1 MGVVRRFADD
11 ALGWMTVMS
20 PSLRIHLFGQPRF
33 VYEGAPFRYS
43 APPKATSLVAYLLLH
58 RDAPISRE
66 KLAFTLWEDDTEED
80 ARANLRRHLHHMQR
94 ALPAAP
100 ADAPWVLA
108 DTETIQWNP
117 DAANWLDVAE
127 FERLA
132 KSADGRAA
140 AIELYTGDL
149 VESLYDDWLFT
160 ERDRLRNIYLASL
173 GELLIESRGQRDFNR
188 AIGYAQRILTNDP
201 WREDTLR
208 QLMAVR
214 YESGDRAGALATYE
228 AFDRRLRAEMN
239 VDPMPETA
247 AIRDI
252 IMRNA
257 PLADAASA
265 RSADSAAGAKPATEV
280 LLPFVGR
287 ADEMEQLRMLWS
299 RAARGRGGVVLF
311 GGEAGIGKTRLATE
325 FALVAGA
332 QGARVM
338 SGGTTYPEAAPYQSI
353 AESLRSVAP
362 LLMSLKVEP
371 VWLGV
376 VAHAVPELRARRP
389 DLPAPPKVE
398 PERERIRLFEA
409 FAKCL
414 EELARPRPVL
424 IILEDLHWAGEGTIG
439 ALTFLARRL
448 AQMPILI
455 IATYRDEEAPRAHPL
470 RRARAELQEA
480 KILSTLSPRGLD
492 RDAVMEL
499 TRQIPSIA
507 GRGLAF
513 AGALVER
520 SAGNPLFL
528 SEVIRGLVERPDL
541 DASEPPANARQAI
554 EARINRLSEPA
565 RALVGIAAVVGQGFN
580 IDLVRDV
587 AGWNENDVLDALSE
601 LIDRHVVKETGGRTG
616 YAYAFTHHLVQST
629 VYATV
634 PPDVRMRGHRHIARM
649 LDEIYEH
656 RGGQFA
662 ADIANHHDLGRDP
675 ERAARAYLIAAQQ
688 ALDVY
693 AHDEALA
700 HLGRCLELAQD
711 AAVRLE
717 ALALREGIRA
727 RRGDRDGQR
736 ADLAA
741 LAELVTQTGDVVL
754 RCDIVRRK
762 VMLAH
767 ALGEREEEKRLVD
780 EFGEL
785 AAAAD
790 SPDLRAQSLLA
801 RAAYRTP
808 LSGDEEAANAA
819 RAALAIYRE
828 LGDATGQIEAR
839 CRIVDIASERGAF
852 DEASAILREAR
863 VSPEASRNPR
873 MLARTI
879 VSVTQ
884 AALYEQQ
891 YAACRSLAIEARELY
906 RTIGDREGEA
916 DAISR
921 QATAAARLSMLDEC
935 RSCFDEA
942 AAIYGAIGKR
952 QGLAGVLVNGGLHCV
967 RVGLFDEAERSL
979 RASLEVFQS
988 LNDLRG
994 QAASAINLSYVLLFR
1009 GDPGGA
1015 MKYASVGLE
1024 AARAAGHALY
1034 EAAALGNL
1042 GAAERDLGTLDDA
1055 ITHMKEGLATRR
1067 RLNRPGDY
1075 ADDIAHLLA
1084 AHLAAGDIDA
1094 VRSLSDEL
1102 VESLATSAPAIFLPQ
1117 FAYWI
1122 AARAFRELGDK
1133 KKTRLMLD
1141 RGHEI
1146 VQEQM
1151 ESITGPVEKASYA
1164 SLPVN
1169 RAIEAAFAKESW
1181 PTAARMPNAVH
1192 DGAARDGNR
1201 DGAAHSDGARKRKAR
1216 K

>member
-1 MGVVRRFADD
+1 MA
-11 ALGWMTVMS
+11 VMS
-20 PSLRIHLFGQPRF
+20 PSLHIHLFGQPRF
-33 VYEGAPFRYS
+33 VFEGAPFRYT
-43 APPKATSLVAYLLLH
+43 APPKATSLIAYLLLH
-58 RDAPISRE
+58 RDGPLSRE

-100 ADAPWVLA
+100 ADVPWIVA

-117 DAANWLDVAE
+117 DADAWIDVAE
-127 FERLA
+127 FERLVR
-132 KSADGRAA
+132 SPDGRAA
-140 AIELYTGDL
+140 AIELYAGDL
-149 VESLYDDWLFT
+149 MESLYDEWLFT
-160 ERDRLRNIYLASL
+160 DRDRLRNVYLASL
-173 GELLIESRGQRDFNR
+173 GELLIECRGQRDFNR
-188 AIGYAQRILTNDP
+188 AIAYAQRILTNDP

-214 YESGDRAGALATYE
+214 YQSGDRAGALATYE
-228 AFDRRLRAEMN
+228 AFDRRLRDEMN
-239 VDPMPETA
+239 VEPMPETA
-247 AIRDI
+247 ALKDI
-252 IMRNA
+252 ILRNA

-265 RSADSAAGAKPATEV
+265 PPLDAAVGQRTSSDT

-338 SGGTTYPEAAPYQSI
+338 AGGTTYPEAAPYQSI

-389 DLPAPPKVE
+389 ELPAPPRVE

-409 FAKCL
+409 FAKCF

-424 IILEDLHWAGEGTIG
+424 VILEDLHWAGEGTIA

-448 AQMPILI
+448 AHLPILI

-480 KILSTLSPRGLD
+480 KILTTMSPRGLD
-492 RDAVMEL
+492 RDAVLEL
-499 TRQIPSIA
+499 TRRIPSIA
-507 GRGLAF
+507 GRGLEF

-541 DASEPPANARQAI
+541 DASEPPASARLAI
-554 EARINRLSEPA
+554 EARVNRLSEPA
-565 RALVGIAAVVGQGFN
+565 RALVGIASVVGQGFN

-616 YAYAFTHHLVQST
+616 YAYAFTHHLIQNT
-629 VYATV
+629 IYATV
-634 PPDVRMRGHRHIARM
+634 PLDVRMRGHRHIARM
-649 LDEIYEH
+649 LEELYEN
-656 RGGQFA
+656 RAGQFA

-675 ERAARAYLIAAQQ
+675 QRAARAYLVAAKH

-693 AHDEALA
+693 AHDEALV
-700 HLGRCLELAQD
+700 HLGRCLDLAQD
-711 AAVRLE
+711 AAVRVE
-717 ALALREGIRA
+717 ALSLREGIRA

-736 ADLAA
+736 ADLAELTE
-741 LAELVTQTGDVVL
+741 LAAATDDPIV

-762 VMLAH
+762 VMLAR
-767 ALGEREEEKRLVD
+767 ALGEHEEETRLVD
-780 EFGEL
+780 EFSEL
-785 AAAAD
+785 AEAAK
-790 SPDLRAQSLLA
+790 SPQLRAQALIA
-801 RAAYRTP
+801 RAAFRTP
-808 LSGDEEAANAA
+808 TSGGEEAASAA

-828 LGDATGQIEAR
+828 LGDATGQIDAR

-863 VSPEASRNPR
+863 ASPEAPRNPR
-873 MLARTI
+873 MIARTI
-879 VSVTQ
+879 ISVTQ

-891 YAACRSLAIEARELY
+891 YAACRSLAIEARDLY

-921 QATAAARLSMLDEC
+921 QATAAARLSMLAEC

-942 AAIYGAIGKR
+942 AAIYAAIGKR
-952 QGLAGVLVNGGLHCV
+952 QGLAGVLVNRGIHCV
-967 RVGLFDEAERSL
+967 RVGLLDEAERSL
-979 RASLEVFQS
+979 RACLDVFS
-988 LNDLRG
+988 TLKDLRG
-994 QAASAINLSYVLLFR
+994 QAASAINLSYVRLFR
-1009 GDPGGA
+1009 GDPGEA
-1015 MKYASVGLE
+1015 RVYAAEGLGF
-1024 AARAAGHALY
+1024 AREAGHAMY

-1042 GAAERDLGTLDDA
+1042 GAAERDLGELDA
-1055 ITHMKEGLATRR
+1055 GIKHMQEGIAARR

-1094 VRSLSDEL
+1094 VRSLNEEFA
-1102 VESLATSAPAIFLPQ
+1102 ESLATSAPAIFLPQ

-1122 AARAFRELGDK
+1122 AARAFRELED
-1133 KKTRLMLD
+1133 RARMRSMLD
-1141 RGHEI
+1141 RGHAI
-1146 VQEQM
+1146 VQEQID
-1151 ESITGPVEKASYA
+1151 SIEGAAEKESYA

-1169 RAIEAAFAKESW
+1169 RAIVSAFTKDIWPASAGRPEAARADG
-1181 PTAARMPNAVH
+1181 RQ
-1192 DGAARDGNR
+1192 DGAARSKPRRESAVR
-1201 DGAAHSDGARKRKAR
+1201 DGAPEKRKVR

>member
-1 MGVVRRFADD
+1 VI
-11 ALGWMTVMS
+11 S

-33 VYEGAPFRYS
+33 VFEGAPFRYS

-58 RDAPISRE
+58 RDAPLSRE

-94 ALPAAP
+94 ALPVAP
-100 ADAPWVLA
+100 PDAPWVLA
-108 DTETIQWNP
+108 DAETMQWNP
-117 DAANWLDVAE
+117 GANAWLDVAE
-127 FERLA
+127 FERLTRTP
-132 KSADGRAA
+132 DGRAA

-149 VESLYDDWLFT
+149 VESLYDEWLFT
-160 ERDRLRNIYLASL
+160 ERDRLRNMYLAAL
-173 GELLIESRGQRDFNR
+173 GELLIECRGQRDFSR
-188 AIGYAQRILTNDP
+188 AIAYAQRILTNDP

-208 QLMAVR
+208 QLITVR
-214 YESGDRAGALATYE
+214 YQSGDRAGALAAYE
-228 AFDRRLRAEMN
+228 AFDRRLRDEMN
-239 VDPMPETA
+239 VEPMPETA
-247 AIRDI
+247 ALRDVI
-252 IMRNA
+252 LRNA
-257 PLADAASA
+257 PLPDAAA
-265 RSADSAAGAKPATEV
+265 APLADIVGGQKSSSDV

-287 ADEMEQLRMLWS
+287 TDEMEQLRMLWS
-299 RAARGRGGVVLF
+299 RAARGRGSVVLF

-409 FAKCL
+409 FAKCF

-439 ALTFLARRL
+439 ALAFLARRL

-492 RDAVMEL
+492 RDAVLEL

-507 GRGLAF
+507 GRGSEF

-528 SEVIRGLVERPDL
+528 SEVIRGLVEHPDL
-541 DASEPPANARQAI
+541 DESDPPASARQAI
-554 EARINRLSEPA
+554 EARIARLSEPA

-587 AGWNENDVLDALSE
+587 AGWNENDVLDALNE
-601 LIDRHVVKETGGRTG
+601 LIDRHVVKEAGGRTG
-616 YAYAFTHHLVQST
+616 YAYAFTHHLIQST
-629 VYATV
+629 IYATI
-634 PPDVRMRGHRHIARM
+634 PSDVRMRGHRHVARM
-649 LDEIYEH
+649 LEELYEH
-656 RGGQFA
+656 RAGQFA
-662 ADIANHHDLGRDP
+662 SDIANHHDLGNDP
-675 ERAARAYLIAAQQ
+675 ERAARAYLVAARQ

-693 AHDEALA
+693 AHDEALGD
-700 HLGRCLELAQD
+700 LGRCLELAQD
-711 AAVRLE
+711 AAIRVE
-717 ALALREGIRA
+717 ALSLREGIRA
-727 RRGDRDGQR
+727 RRGERDGQR
-736 ADLAA
+736 ADLAELTE
-741 LAELVTQTGDVVL
+741 LAAAADDATL
-754 RCDIVRRK
+754 RCDIARRK
-762 VMLAH
+762 VMLAR
-767 ALGEREEEKRLVD
+767 ALGEHEEEMRLVD

-790 SPDLRAQSLLA
+790 SPALRAQAFLA
-801 RAAYRTP
+801 RAAFRTP
-808 LSGDEEAANAA
+808 TGGSEEASDAA

-863 VSPEASRNPR
+863 ISPEAPRNPR
-873 MLARTI
+873 MIARTI
-879 VSVTQ
+879 ISVTQ

-891 YAACRSLAIEARELY
+891 YAACRSLAIEARDLY

-921 QATAAARLSMLDEC
+921 QATAAARLSLLAEA
-935 RSCFDEA
+935 RSCFEDA

-952 QGLAGVLVNGGLHCV
+952 QGLAGVLVNGGIHCV
-967 RVGLFDEAERSL
+967 RVGLLDEADRSL
-979 RASLEVFQS
+979 RASLEVFS
-988 LNDLRG
+988 TLKDLRG
-994 QAASAINLSYVLLFR
+994 QAASAINLSYVRLFR
-1009 GDPGGA
+1009 GDPGEA
-1015 MKYASVGLE
+1015 KIYAAAGLE
-1024 AARAAGHALY
+1024 HARAAGHALY

-1042 GAAERDLGTLDDA
+1042 GAAERDLGDFEAA
-1055 ITHMKEGLATRR
+1055 ISHMKEGLAARR

-1075 ADDIAHLLA
+1075 ADDIAHLVAAYLA
-1084 AHLAAGDIDA
+1084 SGDNDA
-1094 VRSLSDEL
+1094 VRAMSDEFA
-1102 VESLATSAPAIFLPQ
+1102 ESLASSAPAIFLPQ
-1117 FAYWI
+1117 FAHWI
-1122 AARAFRELGDK
+1122 AARAFRELGDRTK
-1133 KKTRLMLD
+1133 MRLMLE
-1141 RGHEI
+1141 RAHEI
-1146 VQEQM
+1146 VREQID
-1151 ESITGPVEKASYA
+1151 SIEGAAAKSSYA
-1164 SLPVN
+1164 SLTVN
-1169 RAIEAAFAKESW
+1169 RAIESAFAKDSW
-1181 PTAARMPNAVH
+1181 PPSARVGSEVGTDGELSGAAPS
-1192 DGAARDGNR
+1192 GAARL
-1201 DGAAHSDGARKRKAR
+1201 SPARKRRVR

>member
-1 MGVVRRFADD
+1 MI
-11 ALGWMTVMS
+11 S

-33 VYEGAPFRYS
+33 VFEGAPFRYS

-58 RDAPISRE
+58 RDAPLSRE

-100 ADAPWVLA
+100 PDAPWVLA
-108 DTETIQWNP
+108 DTETMQWNP
-117 DAANWLDVAE
+117 DANAWLDVSE

-132 KSADGRAA
+132 RTPDGRAA

-149 VESLYDDWLFT
+149 VESLYDEWLFT
-160 ERDRLRNIYLASL
+160 ERDRLRNMYLASL
-173 GELLIESRGQRDFNR
+173 GELLIECRGQRDFNR

-214 YESGDRAGALATYE
+214 YQSGDRAGALASYE
-228 AFDRRLRAEMN
+228 AFDRRLRDEMN
-239 VDPMPETA
+239 VEPMPETA
-247 AIRDI
+247 ALKDVIL
-252 IMRNA
+252 RNA
-257 PLADAASA
+257 PLADAANALHADAAGGQKS
-265 RSADSAAGAKPATEV
+265 SADM

-287 ADEMEQLRMLWS
+287 TDEMEQLRMLWS

-338 SGGTTYPEAAPYQSI
+338 AGGTTYPEAAPYQSI
-353 AESLRSVAP
+353 VDSLRSVAP
-362 LLMSLKVEP
+362 LLMSLNVEP

-376 VAHAVPELRARRP
+376 VAHAVPDLRARQP

-409 FAKCL
+409 FAKCF

-448 AQMPILI
+448 AQLPILI

-480 KILSTLSPRGLD
+480 KILSTLSPRGLG
-492 RDAVMEL
+492 RDAVLEL
-499 TRQIPSIA
+499 TSQIPSIA
-507 GRGLAF
+507 GRGLEF

-528 SEVIRGLVERPDL
+528 SEVIRGLVEHPDL
-541 DASEPPANARQAI
+541 DASEPPASARQAI
-554 EARINRLSEPA
+554 EARIARLSEPA

-616 YAYAFTHHLVQST
+616 YAYAFTHHLIQST
-629 VYATV
+629 IYATI
-634 PPDVRMRGHRHIARM
+634 PPDVRMRGHRHVARM
-649 LDEIYEH
+649 LEEMYAH
-656 RGGQFA
+656 RAGQFA
-662 ADIANHHDLGRDP
+662 SDIANHHDLGHDP
-675 ERAARAYLIAAQQ
+675 ERAARAYLVAARQ

-700 HLGRCLELAQD
+700 DLGRCLDLARD
-711 AAVRLE
+711 AAVRVE
-717 ALALREGIRA
+717 ALSLREGIRA

-736 ADLAA
+736 ADLAELTE
-741 LAELVTQTGDVVL
+741 LAAADDAIL

-762 VMLAH
+762 VMLAR
-767 ALGEREEEKRLVD
+767 ALGEHEEETRLVD
-780 EFGEL
+780 EFSEL
-785 AAAAD
+785 AETAD
-790 SPDLRAQSLLA
+790 SPALRAQAFLA
-801 RAAYRTP
+801 RAAFRTP
-808 LSGDEEAANAA
+808 TGGSEASDAA

-863 VSPEASRNPR
+863 ISPEAPRNPR
-873 MLARTI
+873 MIARTI
-879 VSVTQ
+879 ISVTQ

-891 YAACRSLAIEARELY
+891 YAACRSLAIEARDLY

-921 QATAAARLSMLDEC
+921 QATAAARLSLLAEA
-935 RSCFDEA
+935 RSCFEDA
-942 AAIYGAIGKR
+942 ASIYAAIGKR
-952 QGLAGVLVNGGLHCV
+952 QGLAGVLVNGGIHCV
-967 RVGLFDEAERSL
+967 RVGLLDEADRSL
-979 RASLEVFQS
+979 RASLDVFRT
-988 LNDLRG
+988 LKDLRG
-994 QAASAINLSYVLLFR
+994 QAASAINLSYVRLFR
-1009 GDPGGA
+1009 GDPGEA
-1015 MKYASVGLE
+1015 KIYAAAGLE
-1024 AARAAGHALY
+1024 HARAAGHALY

-1042 GAAERDLGTLDDA
+1042 GAAERDLGELEAA
-1055 ITHMKEGLATRR
+1055 IAHMKEGLAARR

-1075 ADDIAHLLA
+1075 ADDIAHLVA

-1094 VRSLSDEL
+1094 VRAMSE
-1102 VESLATSAPAIFLPQ
+1102 EFAASLATSAPAIFLPQ

-1122 AARAFRELGDK
+1122 AARAFRELGDR
-1133 KKTRLMLD
+1133 TRMRQMLD
-1141 RGHEI
+1141 RGHAI
-1146 VQEQM
+1146 VREQID
-1151 ESITGPVEKASYA
+1151 SIDGAAEKSSYA
-1164 SLPVN
+1164 SLLVN
-1169 RAIEAAFAKESW
+1169 RAIVSAFAKDAW
-1181 PTAARMPNAVH
+1181 PSSAGVKSAAANDGAHP
-1192 DGAARDGNR
+1192 GAARA
-1201 DGAAHSDGARKRKAR
+1201 GATGVNTARKRRVR

>member
-1 MGVVRRFADD
+1 
-11 ALGWMTVMS
+11 
-20 PSLRIHLFGQPRF
+20 
-33 VYEGAPFRYS
+33 
-43 APPKATSLVAYLLLH
+43 
-58 RDAPISRE
+58 
-66 KLAFTLWEDDTEED
+66 
-80 ARANLRRHLHHMQR
+80 MQR

-100 ADAPWVLA
+100 ADTPWVIA
-108 DTETIQWNP
+108 DTETVQWNP
-117 DAANWLDVAE
+117 DADAWLDVAE

-132 KSADGRAA
+132 KASDGRAE
-140 AIELYTGDL
+140 AIELYSGDL
-149 VESLYDDWLFT
+149 VESLYDEWLFT
-160 ERDRLRNIYLASL
+160 ERDRLRNVYLASL
-173 GELLIESRGQRDFNR
+173 GDLLIECRGQRDFNR
-188 AIGYAQRILTNDP
+188 AIAYAQRILTNDP

-214 YESGDRAGALATYE
+214 YQSGDRAGALATYE
-228 AFDRRLRAEMN
+228 AFDRRLRDEMN
-239 VDPMPETA
+239 VEPMPETA
-247 AIRDI
+247 ALKDAIL
-252 IMRNA
+252 RNA
-257 PLADAASA
+257 PLPDASTAPPADAASGQKT
-265 RSADSAAGAKPATEV
+265 SSDM

-338 SGGTTYPEAAPYQSI
+338 SGTTTYPEAAPYQSI

-389 DLPAPPKVE
+389 DLPAPPTVE

-409 FAKCL
+409 FAKCF

-455 IATYRDEEAPRAHPL
+455 IATYRDEEASRAHPL

-480 KILSTLSPRGLD
+480 KILTTLSPRGLD
-492 RDAVMEL
+492 RDAVLEL
-499 TRQIPSIA
+499 TQQIPSIA
-507 GRGLAF
+507 GRGAAF

-554 EARINRLSEPA
+554 EARVNRLSEPA

-580 IDLVRDV
+580 IDLIRDV

-616 YAYAFTHHLVQST
+616 YAYAFTHHLIQST
-629 VYATV
+629 IYATV

-649 LDEIYEH
+649 LEESYEH
-656 RGGQFA
+656 RAGQFA
-662 ADIANHHDLGRDP
+662 ADIANHHDLGHDQS
-675 ERAARAYLIAAQQ
+675 RASRAYLVAARH

-700 HLGRCLELAQD
+700 HLGRCLDLAQD
-711 AAVRLE
+711 AAVRVE
-717 ALALREGIRA
+717 ALSLREGIRA

-736 ADLAA
+736 ADLAE
-741 LAELVTQTGDVVL
+741 LAQLATATDDVIL

-762 VMLAH
+762 VMLAR
-767 ALGEREEEKRLVD
+767 ALGEHEEETRLVD

-785 AAAAD
+785 AAAAN
-790 SPDLRAQSLLA
+790 SPDLRAQALLA

-808 LSGDEEAANAA
+808 TSGGEEAANAA
-819 RAALAIYRE
+819 RAALAIYRK

-852 DEASAILREAR
+852 EEASEILREAR
-863 VSPEASRNPR
+863 VSPEAPRNPR
-873 MLARTI
+873 MIARTI
-879 VSVTQ
+879 ISVTQ

-891 YAACRSLAIEARELY
+891 YAACRSLATEARDLY

-921 QATAAARLSMLDEC
+921 QATAAARLSLLSEA
-935 RSCFDEA
+935 RSCFEEA
-942 AAIYGAIGKR
+942 AAIYAAIGKR
-952 QGLAGVLVNGGLHCV
+952 QGLAGVLVNGGIHCV
-967 RVGLFDEAERSL
+967 RVGLLDEAERSL
-979 RASLEVFQS
+979 RASLDVFYT
-988 LNDLRG
+988 LKDLRG

-1009 GDPGGA
+1009 GNPGEA
-1015 MKYASVGLE
+1015 KIFAANGLE
-1024 AARAAGHALY
+1024 SARAAGHALY

-1042 GAAERDLGTLDDA
+1042 GAAERDLGELDAA
-1055 ITHMKEGLATRR
+1055 IAHMKQGLAARR

-1084 AHLAAGDIDA
+1084 AHLAAGDVDA
-1094 VRSLSDEL
+1094 VRELSE
-1102 VESLATSAPAIFLPQ
+1102 EFMASLATSAPAIFLPQ
-1117 FAYWI
+1117 FAHWI
-1122 AARAFRELGDK
+1122 AARAFRELDDRAK
-1133 KKTRLMLD
+1133 MQLMLD
-1141 RGHEI
+1141 HGHAI
-1146 VQEQM
+1146 VKEQID
-1151 ESITGPVEKASYA
+1151 SIEGAAEKATYA
-1164 SLPVN
+1164 GLPVN
-1169 RAIEAAFAKESW
+1169 RAIEAAFAKDMW
-1181 PTAARMPNAVH
+1181 PPSAGAPGAVRDGALR
-1192 DGAARDGNR
+1192 DGAARSGI
-1201 DGAAHSDGARKRKAR
+1201 ARKRKVR